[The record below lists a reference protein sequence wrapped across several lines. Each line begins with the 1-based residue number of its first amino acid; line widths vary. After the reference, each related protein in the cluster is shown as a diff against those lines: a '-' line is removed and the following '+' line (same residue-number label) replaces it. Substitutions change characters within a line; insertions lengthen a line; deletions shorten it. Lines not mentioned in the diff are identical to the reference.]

1 MANQQ
6 QVLNVPGA
14 HYATLSVHPRG
25 TKHNDPVTGAV
36 VTPIS
41 LATTFEQPAPG
52 QTLKV
57 HPSHLHNLSR
67 DSNMLGVTI
76 QLERFLR
83 RR

>member
-6 QVLNVPGA
+6 RVLSVSDT
-14 HYATLSVHPRG
+14 HYATLSVHPHG
-25 TKHNDPVTGAV
+25 TKRNDPVTGAV

-57 HPSHLHNLSR
+57 NHPFEQF
-67 DSNMLGVTI
+67 V
-76 QLERFLR
+76 
-83 RR
+83 